1 MSLFGGRQIPYVQ
14 SLVITE
20 TLEIVRE
27 ILQLVRHQ
35 MSALEDLKAEVAA
48 VKTTE
53 ESAITLI
60 NGIAQQLRDAL
71 AANAGAGGG
80 ISEAD
85 ATQIIMGLE
94 ADRAGLAKAVTDN
107 TSGTPAVT
115 APAAPAETP
124 APATD
129 TPPAS

>member
-1 MSLFGGRQIPYVQ
+1 
-14 SLVITE
+14 
-20 TLEIVRE
+20 
-27 ILQLVRHQ
+27 
-35 MSALEDLKAEVAA
+35 MSALDDLKAEVAS
-48 VKTTE
+48 VKGTE
-53 ESAITLI
+53 ESAIALI

-107 TSGTPAVT
+107 TP